1 MKEPEKTYALQS
13 VTTKDE
19 SPPPLNESATKAIEH
34 FLLTLGDEPCSDLY
48 SLVINQVEGPLLRAA
63 MEHTRQNQS
72 HAAAILGINRGTLRK
87 KLRQHGMLSR
97 GRVSKS
103 RQKQYSTKRL
113 SNLIG

>member
-1 MKEPEKTYALQS
+1 MTQLEKQYALS
-13 VTTKDE
+13 VTIKDE

-34 FLLTLGDEPCSDLY
+34 FLVTLGDEPCSDLY

-87 KLRQHGMLSR
+87 KLKQYGMLSR
-97 GRVSKS
+97 DRASKS
-103 RQKQYSTKRL
+103 KERLYSTKKS
-113 SNLIG
+113 SNLLG